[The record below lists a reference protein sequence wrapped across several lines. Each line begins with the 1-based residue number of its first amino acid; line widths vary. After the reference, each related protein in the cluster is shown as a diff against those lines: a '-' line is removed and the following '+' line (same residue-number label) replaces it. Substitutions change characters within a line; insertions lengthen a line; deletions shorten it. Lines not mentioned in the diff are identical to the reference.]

1 MKEYHELVRVG
12 NAARSPETYD
22 AFFPKQW
29 GTPEVAAR
37 PNWTRQFNLSAAL
50 RVLRRRWRSA
60 LAFAIVVSLGVYLLL
75 LMVKDVYSPVATIEV
90 NPPGQQALTTRDT
103 PTGVDDSKTDYVDT
117 QVQILNSEELAM
129 AVINKLNLESNPEFL
144 GKKQPNVITA
154 SIKKALVSLG
164 ISSPMTP
171 REAALAAFQ
180 KNLSVTQV
188 KSSKLVSV
196 SFSSHDPKLAA
207 EVTNTLVNLFIE
219 LNYKGEY
226 QSTMKAA
233 QWLSAQ
239 LTDLRKK
246 NEALD
251 QALVDFQRKNGI
263 PVDVDNKDAPNP
275 VAQEVADLSHQLTQ
289 TQVERIQG
297 EASLKT
303 VTPGHESALPQM
315 GASALIQE
323 LQRRLAEAKSQLAD
337 AQGLF
342 GSNHPSVK
350 KLRNQVDEL
359 ETELAAERKRVV
371 DELNSTYNAAQ
382 IREKL
387 VTQSLNKSQGQ
398 MGDLNAKMIQFRA
411 MKSEAQ
417 ANEDL
422 YNTLFARLQEAG
434 IAAGLRSTNM
444 RIVNDARV
452 LQSPTTP
459 HRLLITILG
468 VFMGIIGGIALAFVR
483 DSQHDVVRSAD
494 TLQALTGLSVSMIP
508 VELRERRLSAPKYR
522 IGAPTQQLQPATR
535 FFIDRPRSPEFEA
548 VKNLYTSVIL
558 RSASK
563 PTKVILI
570 ASPGAK
576 EGKTTVAVNLAFA
589 LARHGRVCLID
600 ADLRK
605 PSVRR
610 AERGLRDLLE
620 GTADLK
626 DVLEPLPDNDN
637 VVVLP
642 AGVPS
647 SGEEMMA
654 WPRMCEVVR
663 DLARRFDH
671 VIIDSPPMLP
681 FPDARALATIA
692 DGVLLV
698 TRCGSTEREAV
709 KQSIEM
715 LEEVQA
721 KPLGVVLNAVD
732 RDSPS
737 FRYYHYAYTYK

>member
-1 MKEYHELVRVG
+1 MKEYRELVRAG
-12 NAARSPETYD
+12 DESRSADAYD
-22 AFFPKQW
+22 PSFRNWNPPD
-29 GTPEVAAR
+29 TAR
-37 PNWTRQFNLSAAL
+37 PNWTRQFQLATVL

-60 LAFAIVVSLGVYLLL
+60 LALAVVISLGVYLILL
-75 LMVKDVYSPVATIEV
+75 LMKDVYSPVANIEI
-90 NPPGQQALTTRDT
+90 NPPGDQALTTRDT
-103 PTGVDDSKTDYVDT
+103 PGGVDDSKTDYIDT
-117 QVQILNSEELAM
+117 QVHILTGEELAM
-129 AVINKLNLESNPEFL
+129 AVINTLKLDSNPEFL
-144 GKKQPNVITA
+144 SKKKPNIIVG
-154 SIKKALVSLG
+154 SIHNLLVSLG
-164 ISSPMTP
+164 IKRPSTVK
-171 REAALAAFQ
+171 EAALAAFQ
-180 KNLSVTQV
+180 RNLAVAQV
-188 KSSKLVSV
+188 KNSKLVSV
-196 SFSSHDPKLAA
+196 SFSSHDPRLAA
-207 EVTNTLVNLFIE
+207 QVTNTLVNLFIE

-226 QSTMKAA
+226 QTTMKAA
-233 QWLSAQ
+233 TWLSAQ
-239 LTDLRKK
+239 LADLRKK

-251 QALVDFQRKNGI
+251 QALVDFQRKNGL

-275 VAQEVADLSHQLTQ
+275 IAQEVADLQHQLTQ

-297 EASLKT
+297 QASLKT
-303 VTPGHESALPQM
+303 VVPGRESALPQM
-315 GASALIQE
+315 GASALINE

-342 GSNHPSVK
+342 GANHPSVK

-359 ETELAAERKRVV
+359 ETELAAERKRVI
-371 DELNSTYNAAQ
+371 DELNATYDAAQ
-382 IREKL
+382 IREQLISK
-387 VTQSLNKSQGQ
+387 SLGRSQAD
-398 MGDLNAKMIQFRA
+398 MGDLNAKMIRYRA
-411 MKSEAQ
+411 LKSEAQ

-434 IAAGLRSTNM
+434 ITAGLRSTNM
-444 RIVNDARV
+444 RVVNEARV
-452 LQSPTTP
+452 LQSPTKP
-459 HRLLITILG
+459 NRLLITILG
-468 VFMGIIGGIALAFVR
+468 VFMGIIGGISLAFFR

-508 VELRERRLSAPKYR
+508 VELRGRRLLSPSYR
-522 IGAPTQQLQPATR
+522 IGSMPEAKSVSR

-563 PTKVILI
+563 PTKVILV

-576 EGKTTVAVNLAFA
+576 EGKTTVAVNLAIA
-589 LARHGRVCLID
+589 LGRHGRVCLID

-610 AERGLRDLLE
+610 AERGLRDVLE
-620 GTADLK
+620 GTAEVR
-626 DVLEPLPDNDN
+626 DVLETLPDNEN
-637 VVVLP
+637 VAVLP

-647 SGEEMMA
+647 AGEEMMA

-663 DLARRFDH
+663 ELARRFEH
-671 VIIDSPPMLP
+671 VIIDSPPLLP

-715 LEEVQA
+715 LEEVDA

-737 FRYYHYAYTYK
+737 FRYYHYGYSYK